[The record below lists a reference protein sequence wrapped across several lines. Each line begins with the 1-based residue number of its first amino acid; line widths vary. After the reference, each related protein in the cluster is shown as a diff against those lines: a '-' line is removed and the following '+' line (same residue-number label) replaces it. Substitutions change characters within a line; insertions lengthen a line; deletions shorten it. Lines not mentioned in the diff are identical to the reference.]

1 MVRCC
6 FDGLKRSKQFYIILP
21 KYDFLC
27 VKSIILAFVHVY
39 ASKNQ
44 LFYYYIYL
52 CMQKESNIHIFVGNK
67 SSVHIYDIINLSIQL
82 GSLTID

>member
-1 MVRCC
+1 MI
-6 FDGLKRSKQFYIILP
+6 FF
-21 KYDFLC
+21 C

-52 CMQKESNIHIFVGNK
+52 CMRKESNIHIFAGNK